1 MGYTVNSVK
10 KAWSKA
16 NEIFPGDYQHD
27 TEASAGAGYPIYMST
42 VKGSTDHISD
52 LGCRLEVNI
61 GAESIN
67 IWIEEDPEIAEL
79 KKEVAELKAAL
90 EKEEEW
96 KVSENSGTQMS
107 QDDYLALERCGNIM
121 TEDKAAEWVAEEFGF
136 SPKAVK
142 IKTKVGTYEV
152 NRHRRV
158 RDGKTYDRKPIY
170 CSTDWN
176 YVRFN
181 ITGNVTW
188 QYEAVNGEL
197 HPYMDWN

>member
-10 KAWSKA
+10 TAWDKA
-16 NEIFPGDYQHD
+16 NEIFPGDYLHD
-27 TEASAGAGYPIYMST
+27 AELSERAGYPIYMST
-42 VKGSTDHISD
+42 VKGSMDHISD

-67 IWIEEDPEIAEL
+67 IWIKEDPEITEL

-96 KVSENSGTQMS
+96 KVSETSGTQMS
-107 QDDYLALERCGNIM
+107 QDDYLALERSGDIM

-136 SPKAVK
+136 NPKAVK
-142 IKTKVGTYEV
+142 IRTKAQTYEV
-152 NRHRRV
+152 NRHHKMRN
-158 RDGKTYDRKPIY
+158 GETYERKPIY

-176 YVRFN
+176 YVRFDVNGN
-181 ITGNVTW
+181 ITW

-197 HPYMDWN
+197 YPYMS

>member
-10 KAWSKA
+10 KAWDKA
-16 NEIFPGDYQHD
+16 NEIFPGDYLHD
-27 TEASAGAGYPIYMST
+27 AEASAGAGYPIYIST

-67 IWIEEDPEIAEL
+67 IRIEEDPEITEL

-107 QDDYLALERCGNIM
+107 QDDYLALERCGDVM

-136 SPKAVK
+136 KPEAVK

-158 RDGKTYDRKPIY
+158 RNGETYERKPIY

-181 ITGNVTW
+181 VTGNVTW

>member
-10 KAWSKA
+10 KAWDKA
-16 NEIFPGDYQHD
+16 NELFPGDYLHD
-27 TEASAGAGYPIYMST
+27 AEASAGAGYPIYMST

-52 LGCRLEVNI
+52 LGRRLEVNI

-67 IWIEEDPEIAEL
+67 IWIEEDPEITEL

-107 QDDYLALERCGNIM
+107 QDDYLALERCGDVM
-121 TEDKAAEWVAEEFGF
+121 TEDKATEWVAEEFGF
-136 SPKAVK
+136 KPEAVK

-158 RDGKTYDRKPIY
+158 RNGKTYDRKPIY

-181 ITGNVTW
+181 VTGNVTW